1 MENRYYHSTRGS
13 GKLSP
18 KEAVLRGIAD
28 DGGLYVWDGLEDV
41 RLDLDA
47 LLKLDY
53 QEMAKR
59 LFAEVL
65 WDYSEEEL
73 ARLYQTC
80 KVAVVPLRYG
90 AGVKGKVVEAVY
102 NGIPVVTT
110 STGAEGIP
118 LAGTVMEI
126 EDQPRDFADKVVR
139 LYCDN
144 QRCQSMCRRTQEYIK
159 HNYSMDGAWRII
171 EEDFRQV

>member
-73 ARLYQTC
+73 ARCVDLAYTGKFDSEQITPLVMAGDLPVLELFHGPTSAF
-80 KVAVVPLRYG
+80 KDVALCMLPQLMST
-90 AGVKGKVVEAVY
+90 AL
-102 NGIPVVTT
+102 NG
-110 STGAEGIP
+110 
-118 LAGTVMEI
+118 
-126 EDQPRDFADKVVR
+126 RK
-139 LYCDN
+139 
-144 QRCQSMCRRTQEYIK
+144 
-159 HNYSMDGAWRII
+159 
-171 EEDFRQV
+171 